1 MVNNKYV
8 IVDGANVAHEEVS
21 ASGDPRVSNIVSMR
35 QALIDRGY
43 SPLIIVDATL
53 RHEIDDPEQLE
64 SLIDSGI
71 IRQAPAGTDADYFIL
86 RTAERQKAL
95 VVSNDS
101 FKSYRDEYSWI
112 SDRKVPF
119 MIIKGQ
125 IELHVPDLPHQ

>member
-1 MVNNKYV
+1 MVDKKYA
-8 IVDGANVAHEEVS
+8 IIDGANVAYEEVS

-35 QALIDRGY
+35 QALMDRGY

-64 SLIDSGI
+64 SLIDSGT

-86 RTAERQKAL
+86 QTAERHEAL

-101 FKSYRDEYSWI
+101 FKGYRDEYSWLN
-112 SDRKVPF
+112 DRKVPF

-125 IELHVPDLPHQ
+125 IELHVRDLPYE